1 MKVFILKTSIV
12 YGMYL
17 QKVKLLGIIIIINGT
32 CMQTECL
39 NSQVMA

>member
-1 MKVFILKTSIV
+1 MKVFSLKTSIV

-17 QKVKLLGIIIIINGT
+17 QTVKLLGIIIIINGT
-32 CMQTECL
+32 YTQIECL

>member
-1 MKVFILKTSIV
+1 MKVFSLKTSIV

-17 QKVKLLGIIIIINGT
+17 QTVKLLGIMIINGT
-32 CMQTECL
+32 YMQLECL